1 MRTIITLTLL
11 LTISSPVSA
20 GPLRDT
26 MKWTALESAGQL
38 AGDHLSS
45 WYFDNHTMAC
55 FENNPMLMR
64 PDQRYDVGR
73 GWAFNAITIGG
84 LSAALYIAKRTHH
97 QRFERVAK
105 VAMGVGAASGTFFGL
120 RNVIGCS
127 GKPMKRTSD

>member
-1 MRTIITLTLL
+1 MRKILALL
-11 LTISSPVSA
+11 LMISAPASA

-26 MKWTALESAGQL
+26 LKWTAIESAGQL

-45 WYFDNHTMAC
+45 WYFDNRTMAC

-73 GWAFNAITIGG
+73 GWALNAITIGG
-84 LSAALYIAKRTHH
+84 LSTALYIAKRTHNP
-97 QRFERVAK
+97 RLERIAK
-105 VAMGVGAASGTFFGL
+105 VAMGVGAASGTVFGL

-127 GKPMKRTSD
+127 GKPMKWASD